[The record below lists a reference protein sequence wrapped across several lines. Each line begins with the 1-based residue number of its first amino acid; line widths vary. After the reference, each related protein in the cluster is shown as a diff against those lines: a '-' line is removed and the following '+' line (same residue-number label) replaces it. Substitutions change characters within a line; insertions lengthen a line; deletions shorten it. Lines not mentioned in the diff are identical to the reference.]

1 MKRKKNQPNFPP
13 LFKGAKPVWGVGNN
27 ICSLQLLASIP
38 VFTLYKEGSRER
50 KQKEKS
56 YWEQKNKEY
65 NEIKKVYEQNC
76 FVGTTFC
83 GNTAASARITKIVIS
98 EQKAYVC
105 YKATDEHIAEIAKQ
119 SKKEKIELKPIRSGK
134 FELNSF
140 LSAIQNKTIRIIDA
154 PDSNNI

>member
-1 MKRKKNQPNFPP
+1 MKKETFQPNFPP
-13 LFKGAKPVWGVGNN
+13 LFTGAKPVWGIGNN

-56 YWEQKNKEY
+56 YWEQKDKEY

-83 GNTAASARITKIVIS
+83 DNTAASARITKIVIT
-98 EQKAYVC
+98 EEKAYVC
-105 YKATDEHIAEIAKQ
+105 YKATDEHIAERAKQ
-119 SKKEKIELKPIRSGK
+119 SKKEKRELKPIKSGK
-134 FELNSF
+134 FGLNSF
-140 LSAIQNKTIRIIDA
+140 LSAIQNKTIRIIDI
-154 PDSNNI
+154 PDADGI